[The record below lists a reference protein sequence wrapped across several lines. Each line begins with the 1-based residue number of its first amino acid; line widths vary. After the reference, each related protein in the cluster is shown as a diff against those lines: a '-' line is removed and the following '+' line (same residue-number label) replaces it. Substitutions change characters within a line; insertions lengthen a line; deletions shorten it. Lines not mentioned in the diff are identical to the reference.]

1 MVSTPP
7 PARPPRPCPAGV
19 LTEGGP
25 RSQGRKHLAGSA
37 EPSRVARPKA
47 VASRRS
53 DPAVIRQ
60 HAVVGAKWVVLQ
72 PLPPVLDGGTRVLT
86 DQPLKLPLPVLGR
99 ECQHGGERVGLGH
112 APDGVGGDE

>member
-7 PARPPRPCPAGV
+7 PASPPRPCPAGV

-53 DPAVIRQ
+53 EPTMSFLPR
-60 HAVVGAKWVVLQ
+60 HASDACS
-72 PLPPVLDGGTRVLT
+72 R
-86 DQPLKLPLPVLGR
+86 R
-99 ECQHGGERVGLGH
+99 EFLWQSGLGFGTVALATLLRAEGLLAADGAA
-112 APDGVGGDE
+112 APGGADL